1 MRGKMVTKYDVFYSE
16 KGKDRNGKKL
26 NSISMNKSK
35 KDHKLRKGAGQVSFM
50 NLSTT
55 RTTAMTWCWQQS
67 SRKSTCSKRKCNRHQ
82 IVWNIEFWSTRC
94 KFDKIYTLSRKILT
108 KITNCVNYINQ
119 SSYFS
124 SSTFL

>member
-55 RTTAMTWCWQQS
+55 RTTAMT
-67 SRKSTCSKRKCNRHQ
+67 
-82 IVWNIEFWSTRC
+82 
-94 KFDKIYTLSRKILT
+94 
-108 KITNCVNYINQ
+108 
-119 SSYFS
+119 
-124 SSTFL
+124 

>member
-1 MRGKMVTKYDVFYSE
+1 MVTKYDVFYSE

-55 RTTAMTWCWQQS
+55 RTTAMT
-67 SRKSTCSKRKCNRHQ
+67 
-82 IVWNIEFWSTRC
+82 
-94 KFDKIYTLSRKILT
+94 
-108 KITNCVNYINQ
+108 
-119 SSYFS
+119 
-124 SSTFL
+124 